1 MNIMQSIKG
10 IFAIV
15 VTAAVFTGL
24 AVTTFTKETD
34 ASIIDYTI
42 SGVTNNVDV
51 FGSGGVY
58 SDQPWSFDLSI
69 NSEVSDT
76 NSSSHVGKFSSGVL
90 SFGLVFG
97 DPSDDPLIVSGDSVI
112 DFWTNND
119 LGLPQ
124 TDELGL
130 SLWGNGNID
139 SQIGGDP
146 FGQLISI
153 YFSFSEQG
161 DNTTLNSDALLPALY
176 ASEEGAFPNSS
187 VQFVF
192 GKPSGIIDPLLG
204 ELFYL
209 VPISSSIDNV
219 DIQLVPE
226 PTTVVLLGIGL
237 AGIAGIMARLK
248 RKK

>member
-1 MNIMQSIKG
+1 MQSIKG

-15 VTAAVFTGL
+15 ATAAVFTVL
-24 AVTTFTKETD
+24 AVTAFTKETD

-42 SGVTNNVDV
+42 SGVTNSVED
-51 FGSGGVY
+51 FGISGVY
-58 SDQPWSFDLSI
+58 SNQPWSFVLSI
-69 NSEVSDT
+69 NSEASD
-76 NSSSHVGKFSSGVL
+76 SAESPLIGRFSSGVL

-97 DPSDDPLIVSGDSVI
+97 DPSDDPLIVSGDSVV

-130 SLWGNGNID
+130 LIWGNGNID

-153 YFSFSEQG
+153 DFSFSEQG

-192 GKPSGIIDPLLG
+192 SKPSGLIYPLLG

-237 AGIAGIMARLK
+237 VGIAGIMAR
-248 RKK
+248 RKCRKESI